1 MSFARL
7 IALAIRNPIVT
18 AASFVAV
25 VMLFTTLLVV
35 SYPSGDEQALPVV
48 EAKNEIYKSSPDF
61 ESGMEIAH
69 EDSTVFGAVRGIEAQ
84 GGIENLLASADSE
97 DSMSVSKEEL
107 LAAQDANP
115 DMNEKDLE
123 LLALL
128 SEELKAPA
136 TPSDVAA
143 VEEPEAEPIVQQLA
157 ALAPKKTETK
167 TQSLKVAAKEPVKT
181 VQKTLEKTAQK
192 VAVVS
197 APKTKP
203 SAPKAEVGQL
213 ASLQSAISED
223 AAPAPVKTAPTSAI
237 KQAPQGIQIS
247 RIDPAL
253 TRNTQI
259 EVTNA
264 PRDSNDAPN
273 SATSAKPQFKAGSSP
288 DTLEFV
294 RSVLDQKDSK
304 AAGATAGTLN
314 NIATA
319 AGTAG
324 GTAAADLSRNAYVQ
338 LGSVRSADGGEA
350 EWAKL
355 QAQFSSELK
364 TAPHRVSRVDL
375 GEKGTF
381 YRIQAGPFTAA
392 QASAICDSIK
402 AQKPGGCLIVR

>member
-167 TQSLKVAAKEPVKT
+167 TQSL
-181 VQKTLEKTAQK
+181 
-192 VAVVS
+192 
-197 APKTKP
+197 
-203 SAPKAEVGQL
+203 
-213 ASLQSAISED
+213 
-223 AAPAPVKTAPTSAI
+223 
-237 KQAPQGIQIS
+237 
-247 RIDPAL
+247 
-253 TRNTQI
+253 
-259 EVTNA
+259 
-264 PRDSNDAPN
+264 
-273 SATSAKPQFKAGSSP
+273 P